1 MDSLEHREAIYLHH
15 MPLERVRADPF
26 PTLLPYILL
35 FYYYYGGGS
44 GNDGLIYTLL
54 GLKL

>member
-1 MDSLEHREAIYLHH
+1 

-26 PTLLPYILL
+26 PTLLLCILF
-35 FYYYYGGGS
+35 FYYYYGGSSGGG